1 MKKTNEGLD
10 MENKCVFSR
19 LKDDNGGFTLI
30 EVLIAIAIF
39 SVGFMAVGLMQ
50 LNSTNGNRKAQSVTY
65 SSEWAQDQ
73 VEWLLPQG
81 MMNTANY
88 DAIVTTVPAQD
99 ADGIDNDYDGAVDEA
114 GETGPLSISWTVNEL
129 DLKPNIGTDIYNYK
143 IVTVTV
149 TKTLGGETRTISLQN
164 RIPKIV

>member
-1 MKKTNEGLD
+1 
-10 MENKCVFSR
+10 MENKCMFSR
-19 LKDDNGGFTLI
+19 LTDDNGGFTLI

-39 SVGFMAVGLMQ
+39 SIGFMAVNMMQ
-50 LNSTNGNRKAQSVTY
+50 LNSARGNRRAQSVTY
-65 SSEWAQDQ
+65 SSEWALDQ
-73 VEWLLPQG
+73 VEWLLPSG

-88 DAIVTTVPAQD
+88 DAIVTTVPPQD

-114 GETGPLSISWTVNEL
+114 GESGPLSIRWTVDEV
-129 DLKPNIGTDIYNYK
+129 DLRPNIGTDIYNYK

-149 TKTLGGETRTISLQN
+149 SKTLGGETRTINLQN